1 MKKILPLFGL
11 WLMAGIAF
19 AQDVKVKGTVKNSTD
34 SVVSFY
40 KNSFDAVTRAREGKR
55 YKAKLNNKGEFE
67 IILPERGMREWV
79 VEQGDGFGLL
89 YLCSGHHLNL
99 TIDLT
104 QKLGDRVM
112 ATGPNA
118 AEINFFSYLEKK
130 KAEKYVTSFYKTVQ
144 ALAPEDALKMRKERA
159 AFQLAL
165 LDDYHQRNKLSPE
178 YYQWLKTHY
187 TYEPYERT
195 LVENL
200 MSNELRGDPKYV
212 PLLTEKG
219 FTDDYAAMNCSEYN
233 DLANYYM
240 HYKMNGSKFPF
251 KTVDFFD
258 FGTKGDLTGLTKQVF
273 LTQQMMFFTSGKDS
287 LYNAMRQKFDREVNN
302 PQLRQR
308 VDEVRNEYL
317 TALAESNRSK
327 ENISQS
333 ASLNEIFQKYK
344 GKVIYL
350 DFWASW
356 CGPCKAE
363 MPNSNALKN
372 KLKGK
377 DVVFLYFGYQDKKE
391 NWLAARKE
399 LEIQGEHYL
408 LSPQLIKEASELFQI
423 VGIPHYVIIDKEGNI
438 VNKHAER
445 PGQAYSALMKLLQ
458 SK

>member
-1 MKKILPLFGL
+1 MKKTLLLFSL
-11 WLMAGIAF
+11 WLVTIVAF

-34 SVVSFY
+34 SVIMFY
-40 KNSFDAVTRAREGKR
+40 KNGFGAITRASEGRR
-55 YKAKLNNKGEFE
+55 YKAKLNSKNEFE
-67 IILPERGMREWV
+67 IILPEKGIREWV
-79 VEQGDGFGLL
+79 IEQGDEFAIV
-89 YLCSGHHLNL
+89 YLCAGHNLNL

-104 QKLGDRVM
+104 QKLANRLV

-118 AEINFFSYLEKK
+118 AEANFFGYLEKK
-130 KAEKYVTSFYKTVQ
+130 KEEKYGSSFYKTVQ
-144 ALAPEDALKMRKERA
+144 TLAPEDALKMRKERG
-159 AFQLAL
+159 AFQLAV
-165 LDDYHQRNKLSPE
+165 LDDYHQQNKLGAD
-178 YYQWLKTHY
+178 YYRWLKTLY

-195 LVENL
+195 LVESL
-200 MSNELRGDPKYV
+200 GSNELRGDPKYV

-233 DLANYYM
+233 DLVKYYM
-240 HYKMNGSKFPF
+240 HFKMNGSKFPL
-251 KTVDFFD
+251 KIADFFD
-258 FGTKGDLTGLTKQVF
+258 FGTKGELTGLTKQVF
-273 LTQQMMFFTSGKDS
+273 LTQQMMFVTGGKDS
-287 LYNAMRQKFDREVNN
+287 LYNAMRQKFDKEVNN

-308 VDEVRNEYL
+308 IDEARASYL
-317 TALAESNRSK
+317 ADLAESNRSK

-356 CGPCKAE
+356 CGPCKSE

-399 LEIQGEHYL
+399 LEMEGEHYL

-423 VGIPHYVIIDKEGNI
+423 VGIPHYVIIDKDGTI

-445 PGQAYSALMKLLQ
+445 PGEAYPALMKLLQ